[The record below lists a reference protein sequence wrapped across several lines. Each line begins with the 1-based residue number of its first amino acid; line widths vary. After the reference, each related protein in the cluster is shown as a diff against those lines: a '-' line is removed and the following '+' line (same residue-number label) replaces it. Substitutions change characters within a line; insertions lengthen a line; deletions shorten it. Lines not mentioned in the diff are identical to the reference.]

1 MILPDI
7 KIRDLERNLSEIEK
21 QKSFRFLGYILI
33 PFIIGFFIIT
43 KANRNILKYTKKI
56 NKNIYIIINEL
67 KNSNETIKNELSK
80 IIIADKYLTYSV
92 KTTLSEKLNN
102 QLIILHKI
110 QKKII
115 ILKNSELNN
124 CLDLSIKKVTNSI
137 NTVEN
142 YNQEFILR
150 KKTEYEFLF
159 KKSTVKLND
168 EQKTAIITDDKHNL
182 VVAGAGSGKTEVLII
197 RIAYLIL
204 RKQNKIS
211 PNRILVLAFQ
221 NKAAKEIQER
231 LNKRFGIEVK
241 IKTFHSLGNEILRE
255 SALNPKMKFN
265 GDNFDFEYRNFI
277 KNLFKNGEKDPQ
289 FQKRLIDYMKYF
301 GDDKYTKKESDFKTK
316 ERWYNYMRDLDYI
329 TLNGTRVKSE
339 GEREIMNFFLSHKI
353 NGKKI
358 KVQYEQPAEWM
369 EYSNEKGEIKKTYP
383 DFFLPDYNIYIE
395 HWGINENGKVPQW
408 FEKDTITYKK
418 GMNLKIEK
426 FKQQTKYSL
435 IETTYGEFKQKMFF
449 DNLEK
454 KIVEEIESKNAE
466 SKVVLSPL
474 DYSELVQ
481 IVWKDCKESLRG
493 IHSDIATFIVKAK
506 TNGFQPN
513 DIQERLEK
521 EGWSKKQIAFSNIAL
536 IIYNEYENEL
546 RNKNEIDF
554 SDMIN
559 LALIE
564 LKKNEQL
571 FENIYDHILIDEYQD
586 ISKQRYLLIKAL
598 MNKNKN
604 CKLFCVGDDWQSI
617 MGFTG
622 SNLDMFLNFEKY
634 FDHPA
639 RTDLSMNYRSIK
651 SIVDA
656 GADLIKFNGNAQ
668 LKKKTMANNNEEK
681 KIMVYSY
688 SHEDKWMY
696 QKQTAIHCVDM
707 IKEYLSNGY
716 RPQDIMILCR
726 IVNNPRLINPL
737 KEHAKNSNILIGIN
751 SRNPNAIP
759 LMSVHKSKGLQA
771 KVLFL
776 LCVDEGLYGFP
787 CRLED
792 SLIFEPAMDTKY
804 NNKEEEERR
813 LFYVAITRSK
823 EDVLIYT
830 QKSAKSLF
838 LNEIEKHIDVV
849 DFGVD

>member
-1 MILPDI
+1 MTSPIT
-7 KIRDLERNLSEIEK
+7 KIQDLDKNISEIK
-21 QKSFRFLGYILI
+21 SQKLFRFCGYILI
-33 PFIIGFFIIT
+33 PFIIGFFIIKKT
-43 KANRNILKYTKKI
+43 NHNINILTEKI
-56 NKNIYIIINEL
+56 ESNIYEINIVL
-67 KNSNETIKNELSK
+67 KNSISKIKNELSQ
-80 IIIADKYLTYSV
+80 IIIADNYLIYSV
-92 KTTLSEKLNN
+92 RSILIKKLNEYEDT
-102 QLIILHKI
+102 LHYL
-110 QKKII
+110 KKWDTI
-115 ILKNSELNN
+115 LNN
-124 CLDLSIKKVTNSI
+124 DLDNLLDLSLKEVNNLI
-137 NTVEN
+137 NAVEN
-142 YNQEFILR
+142 YNTEFIIR

-159 KKSTVKLND
+159 KKSTVELND

-204 RKQNKIS
+204 RKQDKIS

-221 NKAAKEIQER
+221 KKAAYEIQKR
-231 LNKRFGIEVK
+231 LNERFGIDVK
-241 IKTFHSLGNEILRE
+241 IKTFHSLGLEILRE
-255 SALNPKMKFN
+255 STLNLKMKFN
-265 GDNFDFEYRNFI
+265 GDNFDFEYKNFI
-277 KNLFKNGEKDPQ
+277 KSLFKNAEKDLQ
-289 FQKRLIDYMKYF
+289 FQKILINYMKHF
-301 GDDKYTKKESDFKTK
+301 GDDKYAKNESDFETK
-316 ERWYNYMRDLDYI
+316 EQWYNYMRNLDYV

-339 GEREIMNFFLSHKI
+339 GEREIMNFLLSHKI
-353 NGKKI
+353 NGKI
-358 KVQYEQPAEWM
+358 IRVQYEHRAEWM
-369 EYSNEKGEIKKTYP
+369 KYTNEKGEIKIPKP
-383 DFFLPDYNIYIE
+383 DFFLPEYNIYIE
-395 HWGINENGKVPQW
+395 HWGINENGNVPQW

-426 FKQQTKYSL
+426 FKQQTNYSL
-435 IETTYGEFKQKMFF
+435 IETTYGEFKHRFFF

-454 KIVEEIESKNAE
+454 KIVEEIERRNPE
-466 SKVVLSPL
+466 NKVVLSPL
-474 DYSELVQ
+474 DYFELVQ
-481 IVWKDCKESLRG
+481 IVWKDCKVSLRG
-493 IHSDIATFIVKAK
+493 VHSDIATFIIKAK
-506 TNGFQPN
+506 TNGFKPN
-513 DIQERLEK
+513 DIHERLEK
-521 EGWSKKQIAFSNIAL
+521 EAWSPKQIAFSKMAL
-536 IIYNEYENEL
+536 IIYTEYEKEL
-546 RNKNEIDF
+546 INKNEIDF

-559 LALIE
+559 LALME
-564 LKKNEQL
+564 LKKNKQL
-571 FENIYDHILIDEYQD
+571 FENIFDYILIDEYQD

-598 MNKNKN
+598 MDKNKN

-668 LKKKTMANNNEEK
+668 LKKKTMANNKEEK

-688 SHEDKWMY
+688 SHEDKWTY
-696 QKQTAIHCVDM
+696 HKQTAIHCVDK

-726 IVNNPRLINPL
+726 IVKNPRLINPL

-771 KVLFL
+771 KVVFL

-792 SLIFEPAMDTKY
+792 SIIFEPAMDTKY

-830 QKSAKSLF
+830 QKRAKSMF
-838 LNEIEKHIDVV
+838 LKEIKEHIEVL
-849 DFGVD
+849 DFSMN

>member
-1 MILPDI
+1 MWLYF
-7 KIRDLERNLSEIEK
+7 NS
-21 QKSFRFLGYILI
+21 
-33 PFIIGFFIIT
+33 FIIGFFIIKKT
-43 KANRNILKYTKKI
+43 NHNINILTEKI
-56 NKNIYIIINEL
+56 ESNIYEINIVL
-67 KNSNETIKNELSK
+67 KNSISKIKNELSQ
-80 IIIADKYLTYSV
+80 IIIADNYLIYSV
-92 KTTLSEKLNN
+92 RSILIKKLNEYEDT
-102 QLIILHKI
+102 LHYL
-110 QKKII
+110 KKWDTI
-115 ILKNSELNN
+115 LNN
-124 CLDLSIKKVTNSI
+124 DLDNLLDLSLKEVNNLI
-137 NTVEN
+137 NAVEN
-142 YNQEFILR
+142 YNTEFIIR

-159 KKSTVKLND
+159 KKSTVELND

-204 RKQNKIS
+204 RKQDKIS

-221 NKAAKEIQER
+221 KKAAYEIQKR
-231 LNKRFGIEVK
+231 LNERFGIDVK
-241 IKTFHSLGNEILRE
+241 IKTFHSLGLEILRE
-255 SALNPKMKFN
+255 STLNLKMKFN
-265 GDNFDFEYRNFI
+265 GDNFDFEYKNFI
-277 KNLFKNGEKDPQ
+277 KSLFKNAEKDLQ
-289 FQKRLIDYMKYF
+289 FQKILIDYMKHF
-301 GDDKYTKKESDFKTK
+301 GDDKYAKKESDFETK
-316 ERWYNYMRDLDYI
+316 EQWYNYMRNLDYV

-339 GEREIMNFFLSHKI
+339 GEREIMNFLLSHKI

-358 KVQYEQPAEWM
+358 RVQYEHRAEWM
-369 EYSNEKGEIKKTYP
+369 KYTNEKGEIKIPKP
-383 DFFLPDYNIYIE
+383 DFFLPEYNIYIE
-395 HWGINENGKVPQW
+395 HWGINENGNVPQW

-426 FKQQTKYSL
+426 FKQQTNYSL
-435 IETTYGEFKQKMFF
+435 IETTYGEFKHRFFF

-454 KIVEEIESKNAE
+454 KIVEEIERRNPE
-466 SKVVLSPL
+466 NKVVLSPL
-474 DYSELVQ
+474 DYFELVQ
-481 IVWKDCKESLRG
+481 IVWKDCKVSLRG
-493 IHSDIATFIVKAK
+493 VHSDISTFIIKAK
-506 TNGFQPN
+506 TNGFKPN
-513 DIQERLEK
+513 DIHERLEK
-521 EGWSKKQIAFSNIAL
+521 EAWSPKQIAFSKMAL
-536 IIYNEYENEL
+536 IIYTEYEKEL
-546 RNKNEIDF
+546 INKNEIDF

-559 LALIE
+559 LALME
-564 LKKNEQL
+564 LKKNKQL
-571 FENIYDHILIDEYQD
+571 FENIFDYILIDEYQD

-598 MNKNKN
+598 MDKNKN

-622 SNLDMFLNFEKY
+622 SNLDLFLNFEKY

-668 LKKKTMANNNEEK
+668 LKKKTMANNKEEK

-688 SHEDKWMY
+688 SHEDKWTY
-696 QKQTAIHCVDM
+696 HKQTAIHCVDK

-726 IVNNPRLINPL
+726 IVKNPRLINPL

-771 KVLFL
+771 KVVFL

-792 SLIFEPAMDTKY
+792 SIIFEPAMDTKY

-830 QKSAKSLF
+830 QKRAKSMF
-838 LNEIEKHIDVV
+838 LKEIKEHIEVL
-849 DFGVD
+849 DFSMN